1 MSAIERAAAM
11 LYSTEGRSVTNV
23 KFFMGRRREV
33 TAEELACELLRAR
46 EQILDG
52 TATLVED
59 IDGDLND

>member
-46 EQILDG
+46 EQISRRYCD
-52 TATLVED
+52 AC
-59 IDGDLND
+59 